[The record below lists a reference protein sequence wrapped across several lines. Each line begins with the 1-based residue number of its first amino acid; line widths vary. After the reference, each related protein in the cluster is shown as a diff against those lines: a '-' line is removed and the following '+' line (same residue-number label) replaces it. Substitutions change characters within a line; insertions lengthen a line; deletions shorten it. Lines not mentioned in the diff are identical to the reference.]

1 MLFMKGS
8 PDAPKC
14 GFSRQI
20 VEILTANNIPF
31 ASFDILTNE
40 IIRAG
45 LKTYSDWPTFPQL
58 FVTGEFVGG
67 LDIIKEIASGGD
79 LKTQLGE
86 ENLSIFYVDLLI
98 ILLANN
104 YYLRSYIRSFFHSLY
119 FVLFYLL
126 VLPVSGPLDK
136 KHIFS
141 SFGPSPE
148 LARSFKI
155 FFFDNF
161 DHNIRLPIGVTF
173 LIPSF

>member
-1 MLFMKGS
+1 MKGS

-40 IIRAG
+40 TIRAG

-58 FVTGEFVGG
+58 YVTGEFVGG

-86 ENLSIFYVDLLI
+86 ENLSISYNDLLI
-98 ILLANN
+98 ILLAN
-104 YYLRSYIRSFFHSLY
+104 YCYLRSYIRSFYHSLH
-119 FVLFYLL
+119 FGLFFYLL
-126 VLPVSGPLDK
+126 VLTVSGPVDK
-136 KHIFS
+136 RHIFS
-141 SFGPSPE
+141 SFCPSPE
-148 LARSFKI
+148 LAIFFKT

-161 DHNIRLPIGVTF
+161 DHIIQLPIGVTF